1 MVEENSLDLTQEI
14 TKEMQKLQFSEKSIA
29 VIHNHKFYSLAQS
42 QDLQQQRLTL
52 AMLFYELLTEPDVPA
67 PSQIRLALNIA
78 VNPVAW
84 IDDMRLVVLPFLKNN
99 EDKFFE

>member
-1 MVEENSLDLTQEI
+1 MEEKSMNLTEEI
-14 TKEMQKLQFSEKSIA
+14 TKEMQKLQFADKNIA
-29 VIHNHKFYSLAQS
+29 IIQNHKFYSLAQS

-52 AMLFYELLTEPDVPA
+52 AMLFYELLTEPTTPA

-84 IDDMRLVVLPFLKNN
+84 LDDMKLVVLPFLKNN
-99 EDKFFE
+99 EDKFFG